1 MKKITLFLI
10 LILAFTVSACSKD
23 SNSTNNGNVD
33 TVNANEQ
40 TGDKPVIYTT
50 FYALEYITQTLIG
63 DNATVYGLTSNGGD
77 IHSYDPTMKDMENIN
92 NADMFIFLGKNV
104 EASSKQIADSLDSDK
119 VTSLE
124 ISLFLDNSDL
134 VELNHD
140 EDEEEHKEDEEHK
153 DGEEQEEGHSHEDIN
168 QHVWILPTKNIEIA
182 KVIRDSLIEK
192 YPDLADSINENYNVL
207 ESELLAV
214 ESSYVKE
221 LQESDNRLDT
231 AIVSHDAYK
240 YFIKYGI
247 KTVPVKDE
255 SSSKDPTQKELNEII
270 ELGKSLDIKYVL
282 YDENIPCV
290 PLDTVRDEIG
300 AEGLTISNLTVI
312 SEDDRKN
319 GLTLIDLFDKNL
331 KTLKKAIN

>member
-1 MKKITLFLI
+1 MKKITLLLI
-10 LILAFTVSACSKD
+10 LVLVFTVSSCSKD
-23 SNSTNNGNVD
+23 SNNSASDSNLD
-33 TVNANEQ
+33 TTSKNEKID
-40 TGDKPVIYTT
+40 DKPEIYTT
-50 FYALEYITQTLIG
+50 FYALEYITKTLIG

-104 EASSKQIADSLDSDK
+104 EASSKQIADSLDTGK

-124 ISLFLDNSDL
+124 VSLFLDNSDL
-134 VELNHD
+134 EEFNHD
-140 EDEEEHKEDEEHK
+140 DEENEEDLE
-153 DGEEQEEGHSHEDIN
+153 DGHSHEDIN
-168 QHVWILPTKNIEIA
+168 QHIWILPTKNIEIA
-182 KVIRDSLIEK
+182 QVIRDSLIEK

-207 ESELLAV
+207 ESELLEV
-214 ESSYVKE
+214 ESNYVKE

-255 SSSKDPTQKELNEII
+255 SSSKDPTQKDLNEII
-270 ELGKSLDIKYVL
+270 ELGKNLDVKYVL

-300 AEGLTISNLTVI
+300 AEGETISNLTVI
-312 SEDDRKN
+312 SDEDRKN